1 MAKKKKAKRE
11 SKKTQAHDAA
21 FVELYLATM
30 PRNGKR
36 AYMAL
41 HPDVKEA
48 SAEVLASRL
57 LRKVRVAALIEARTK
72 ELQQKLEVNTEN
84 VLKALGRIAF
94 FDIRKLY
101 DASGNL
107 KAPHELDDD
116 TAAALA
122 SIESEELFEGRGEDR
137 EHVGTARK
145 VKIFDKNPALANAM
159 KHLGMFE
166 KHNKQVTDP
175 VRELLA
181 AIDGRSKLAPPGA

>member
-1 MAKKKKAKRE
+1 MAKKTNAKKE
-11 SKKTQAHDAA
+11 TKKTQAHDAA
-21 FVELYLATM
+21 FVELYLATH

-36 AYMAL
+36 AYLAL
-41 HPDVKEA
+41 HPKVKDATAEVEA
-48 SAEVLASRL
+48 SKL
-57 LRKVRVAALIEARTK
+57 LRKPKVSAMLEARTK

-84 VLKALGRIAF
+84 VLRELGRLAF

-101 DASGNL
+101 DENGKL
-107 KAPHELDDD
+107 KAPHDLDDD

-137 EHVGTARK
+137 EHIGTVRK
-145 VKIFDKNPALANAM
+145 VKIFDKNPSLANAM

-181 AIDGRSKLAPPGA
+181 AIDGRSKIAPPGA